1 MLTTSG
7 NHEEQATFGAAWY
20 GSSGYKARLLAALPS
35 RVSSRCSG
43 SYGERYECSY
53 GGSDAHHFVLLGWK
67 QMADRSESAASAAF
81 VQRSFAG
88 KPGSKWR
95 HCVFHKPEGL
105 VNPGDKHTATYGN
118 YDVYE
123 ACRRAGAIITS
134 GHSHVYSRTKL
145 ISQFGESSQVVASDD
160 AASPAVRCGATVSF
174 VLGSSGFK
182 HDASGPNAGRAWFRK
197 VLTRSDLSGDRAGAL
212 ICDYGSDAASTSAQ
226 CEYRLASVN
235 TVVDSFTLASSLCA
249 ATSAPTAKG
258 SGSGSGSPPTGVLP
272 TRAPTPASPSSSG
285 DRAPTAS
292 PGSLGDLAPT
302 ASPGSSG
309 DLAFSSGALVFA
321 FVGVAS
327 ATAAAAVVVVVVV
340 RRRRAQDMATAV
352 ASPAEAGAQVKHS
365 EPVMASVL

>member
-7 NHEEQATFGAAWY
+7 NHEEERTFGAAWY
-20 GSSGYKARLLAALPS
+20 GTSGYRARLLAALPN

-67 QMADRSESAASAAF
+67 QMADSSESAASAAF
-81 VQRSFAG
+81 VQRSFNG
-88 KPGSKWR
+88 KPGAKWR

-105 VNPGDKHTATYGN
+105 VNPGDKHTQTYGN

-145 ISQFGESSQVVASDD
+145 ISQFGASSQVVASDD

-197 VLTRSDLSGDRAGAL
+197 VLTRSNLSGDRAGAL
-212 ICDYGSDAASTSAQ
+212 ICDYGSDVASTSAQ

-249 ATSAPTAKG
+249 ATSAPAAT
-258 SGSGSGSPPTGVLP
+258 GSPPTGVLP
-272 TRAPTPASPSSSG
+272 TPTPAPTP
-285 DRAPTAS
+285 AS
-292 PGSLGDLAPT
+292 PGSLGDVAPT
-302 ASPGSSG
+302 ASPISSG
-309 DLAFSSGALVFA
+309 DLAVSSGALVFA

-327 ATAAAAVVVVVVV
+327 ATAAAAVVVAVVV
-340 RRRRAQDMATAV
+340 RRRRAQDNSTAV
-352 ASPAEAGAQVKHS
+352 ANPAEAGAQVQHS
-365 EPVMASVL
+365 EPEMASQL